1 MFFIVMWGLK
11 LIEIQ
16 FDLQNTIRQ
25 YGVLP
30 RDISGIKGILF
41 SPFIHKDILH
51 LSNNSLPI
59 LILGW
64 FLFYSYKNIAKE
76 IFLWLFF
83 VSGFW
88 LWVFGRPSLH
98 IGASGVV
105 YALASFLFTSGLIRK
120 TPRLAAISLIVIFLY
135 GSMIWGIFPTQP
147 SISWEGHLSGM
158 LSGIL
163 IAVFFKNHGP
173 KRKKYQWEID
183 EENEKILDSQ
193 DDSQPTITYTIKKK
207 DN

>member
-64 FLFYSYKNIAKE
+64 FLF
-76 IFLWLFF
+76 L
-83 VSGFW
+83 
-88 LWVFGRPSLH
+88 
-98 IGASGVV
+98 
-105 YALASFLFTSGLIRK
+105 
-120 TPRLAAISLIVIFLY
+120 
-135 GSMIWGIFPTQP
+135 
-147 SISWEGHLSGM
+147 
-158 LSGIL
+158 
-163 IAVFFKNHGP
+163 
-173 KRKKYQWEID
+173 
-183 EENEKILDSQ
+183 
-193 DDSQPTITYTIKKK
+193 
-207 DN
+207 